1 MASVE
6 CAATLRPQC
15 ARLVRSMRTADS
27 IAQQAESAAVTN
39 RQSTRKGETREQK
52 IAKVKPYQW
61 QPGQSG
67 NPKGA
72 RRSDVARRIAKQIF
86 ENNEEEAYVAL
97 AKALL
102 KGNAYVFKELAER
115 AYGKL
120 TEHHTLTD
128 PDEILKRLVAG
139 RSKLRSERV
148 GA

>member
-1 MASVE
+1 MQHE
-6 CAATLRPQC
+6 AANAKFTEDVPVALQIHPRPSLVVKQAKT
-15 ARLVRSMRTADS
+15 AR
-27 IAQQAESAAVTN
+27 IA
-39 RQSTRKGETREQK
+39 
-52 IAKVKPYQW
+52 PYQW

-72 RRSDVARRIAKQIF
+72 RKSDVARRIAKQIF

-120 TEHHTLTD
+120 TEHHVLTD
-128 PDEILKRLVAG
+128 PDEILKRLVNG
-139 RSKLRSERV
+139 RNRLRSERAGV
-148 GA
+148 